1 MAAEKKNSINISN
14 RRAYFEFEILEKLT
28 AGIMLTGTEIKS
40 IRESKANINDGFCF
54 ITKGEMFIRN
64 MHIAEYSHGNIY
76 NHDPIRQRKL
86 LLSKKEIK
94 RWANKTKEKGL
105 TIVPLKVFLNERGFA
120 KLEIGLAKGKKTHDK
135 RESLKAKDSKREVD
149 RVLKRY

>member
-1 MAAEKKNSINISN
+1 MAEKKNINISN
-14 RRAYFEFEILEKLT
+14 RRAYFEFEILEKVT

-54 ITKGEMFIRN
+54 IIKGEMHIRN

-86 LLSKKEIK
+86 LLTKKEIK

-105 TIVPLKVFLNERGFA
+105 TIVPLKVFMSERGFA
-120 KLEIGLAKGKKTHDK
+120 KIELGLAKGKKTHDK

-149 RVLKRY
+149 RVMKRY

>member
-40 IRESKANINDGFCF
+40 IRDSKANINDGFCF
-54 ITKGEMFIRN
+54 IAKGEMFIRN